1 MSAKICQVSVMI
13 MLHVTI
19 PLGVISVPA
28 MKASLVKEIMEHV
41 KVHKYL

>member
-1 MSAKICQVSVMI
+1 MI
-13 MLHVTI
+13 MLDVRI

-28 MKASLVKEIMEHV
+28 MKASLVKEVMEHV